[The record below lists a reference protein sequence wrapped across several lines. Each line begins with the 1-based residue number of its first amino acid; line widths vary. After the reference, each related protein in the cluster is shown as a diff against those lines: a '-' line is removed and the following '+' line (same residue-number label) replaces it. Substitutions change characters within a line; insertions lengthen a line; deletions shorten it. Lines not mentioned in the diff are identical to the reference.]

1 MPRNMEMSNFDERS
15 NNYEKQK
22 NICVK
27 YSYCSNSI
35 MLFSFSKQ
43 RWIEYPNIR
52 YKMIDDIEKNNSI
65 IGKTQQEVRELLGE
79 PDNVWEHDFED
90 GYYNYYQYY
99 IGKKHEIFEMMWE
112 PDMYLVTFRNGVVV
126 STSVQ
131 PT

>member
-1 MPRNMEMSNFDERS
+1 MKNKKIFVLSIVIVLTVLCYLVFQNMNER
-15 NNYEKQK
+15 
-22 NICVK
+22 
-27 YSYCSNSI
+27 
-35 MLFSFSKQ
+35 FTKQ

-79 PDNVWEHDFED
+79 PDNVWEHDFEY

>member
-1 MPRNMEMSNFDERS
+1 MKNKKIFVLSIVIVLTVLCYLVFQNMNER
-15 NNYEKQK
+15 
-22 NICVK
+22 
-27 YSYCSNSI
+27 
-35 MLFSFSKQ
+35 FTKQ